1 MFLQRLVTNAEEVAF
16 NDPPSG
22 AAEQMI
28 LNQHL
33 FRLLRH
39 AKLSAFQRFLQQ
51 ILDGFFVKYLASA
64 VALLAYA
71 APLYF
76 RDPRMRGSRDDL
88 TQDYIRAMRLLQNTS
103 RWIAYAAGQQP
114 SKGHNAVCQAA
125 TLLSWALRWP
135 AR

>member
-1 MFLQRLVTNAEEVAF
+1 MLSVLPQRLVTNAEEVAF

-39 AKLSAFQRFLQQ
+39 AKLSSFQRFLQQ
-51 ILDGFFVKYLASA
+51 ILDGFFVKYLASV
-64 VALLAYA
+64 VALMAYA

-76 RDPRMRGSRDDL
+76 RDPQLLRSKDDI
-88 TQDYIRAMRLLQNTS
+88 TQDYIRSMRLLQNTS
-103 RWIAYAAGQQP
+103 R
-114 SKGHNAVCQAA
+114 
-125 TLLSWALRWP
+125 
-135 AR
+135 